1 MRFKPFSL
9 FLTGLLLF
17 PILSTAQN
25 LRTLNAY
32 EIESSIQID
41 GRLDEEAWQHADT
54 AIDFQQFT
62 PDEGAPATQQSEVK
76 ILYGEG
82 SVYIGAVL
90 YDENPEDIERALA
103 RRDDYNRADWF
114 RVSIDSYFDRQN
126 AYAFG
131 VSAAGTQYD
140 AIQTGGGVRG
150 MDTSWDAIWY
160 SEVSITS
167 EGWIVEMEIP
177 YSMLRFSNAANLT
190 WGIHFTRRIPRLGE
204 VSEWPMVPRV
214 ERDNLIASFGELREI
229 RNIEPRP
236 NIQFRPYTVSRL
248 NRQENLNTPGSV
260 LSSTSFDAGG
270 DLKIGLSPNV
280 TLDATINPDF
290 GQVEA
295 DPAELNLSAFE
306 TFFDEQRPFFVEGFN
321 IYEFSVGRGELLYT
335 RRIGAQNPIIGATK
349 LSGRTDKGTSF
360 GFLGAV
366 TGDDFNPSNNY
377 GVGRVS
383 QQIGD
388 YSSIGS
394 ILTFFD
400 SPYSRGDGRRRS
412 YSGGSDWDFRF
423 LDNNYGI
430 EGFASFTHRTLT
442 AKENSETGF
451 AGRLWSVKRQGQL
464 TGFTGVDVFSD
475 TFNPNDIG
483 QLRANNYIVGLSR
496 VEYQINRGQPFGLF
510 QQAKADFFGR
520 QGISYDKGLDLG
532 MSLNFGSEWTLK
544 TFQSFEIGFSFDN
557 IFGGYDLFETRGLGP
572 WAEPLSFGIEL
583 EYETDERRSWQ
594 LSPEIAGSFFDNG
607 GRQYSTGMRGN
618 VNVGSRLSFMGNVEI
633 EWERGVVAWAA
644 NESFRRRGSDWLI
657 GKESAPPTRLSPED
671 YVLFDDK
678 GLLDSIFEQSR
689 RVNDNTY
696 YAPVFGARDTRSI
709 DFTVR
714 STITFIQNLSLQF
727 YGQYFMARGKYDN
740 FQILDNR
747 DNLSQF
753 DPYPKRDEFSLN
765 SFQSNTVLRWEYR
778 PGATFFLVWSHG
790 RFIEER
796 INPLAP
802 FADSPYEKQFG
813 DQIRDVFDIIPNN
826 TFMIKLD
833 YTFLY

>member
-1 MRFKPFSL
+1 MRLLLFSL

-17 PILSTAQN
+17 PLLSTAQN
-25 LRTLNAY
+25 LRTLDAY
-32 EIESSIQID
+32 KIESSIRID
-41 GRLDEEAWQHADT
+41 GRLDEGAWEQADKAT
-54 AIDFQQFT
+54 GFLQFT
-62 PDEGAPATQQSEVK
+62 PDEGAPSSQQSEVK

-82 SVYIGAVL
+82 SIYIAAEL
-90 YDENPEDIERALA
+90 YDENPENIERALA

-114 RVSIDSYFDRQN
+114 LVSIDSYFDRQN

-131 VSAAGTQYD
+131 VNAAGTQYD
-140 AIQTGGGVRG
+140 AIQTGGGFRG

-160 SEVSITS
+160 SEVSITND
-167 EGWIVEMEIP
+167 GWIVEIEIP
-177 YSMLRFSNAANLT
+177 YSMLRFSNAENLT

-214 ERDNLIASFGELREI
+214 ERDNLIARFGELREI

-236 NIQFRPYTVSRL
+236 NIQFRPYSVSRL
-248 NRQENLNTPGSV
+248 NRQENLNAPGTV
-260 LSSTSFDAGG
+260 RSSTSFDAGG

-321 IYEFSVGRGELLYT
+321 IYEFSVGRGDLLYT

-360 GFLGAV
+360 GFLSAV

-400 SPYSRGDGRRRS
+400 SPYDRGDGRRRS

-423 LDNNYGI
+423 LDNSYGM
-430 EGFASFTHRTLT
+430 EGFASITHRTLT
-442 AKENSETGF
+442 TNNTSETGF
-451 AGRLWSVKRQGQL
+451 AGRLWSVKRQGQWR
-464 TGFTGVDVFSD
+464 GFAGVDVFSD

-483 QLRANNYIVGLSR
+483 RLRANNYIVALSR

-510 QQAKADFFGR
+510 QQAEADFFGR
-520 QGISYDKGLDLG
+520 QSFSYDKRLDLG
-532 MSLNFGSEWTLK
+532 MRLNFETEWTLK
-544 TFQSFEIGFSFDN
+544 TFQSFEVEFSFDN

-572 WAEPLSFGIEL
+572 WREPLSFEIEL
-583 EYETDERRSWQ
+583 EYETDERRSWEI
-594 LSPEIAGSFFDNG
+594 SPEIAGTFSENG
-607 GRQYSTGMRGN
+607 GREFSTEMRGN
-618 VNVGSRLSFMGNVEI
+618 VNIGSRLSFMGNIEI
-633 EWERGVVAWAA
+633 EWERGVVAWTA
-644 NESFRRRGSDWLI
+644 NESFRRSDADWLI
-657 GKESAPPTRLSPED
+657 GSESAPPTTLSPED
-671 YVLFDDK
+671 YVLFDDE
-678 GLLDSIFEQSR
+678 GLLDSIFERSGP
-689 RVNDNTY
+689 VNNNTY
-696 YAPVFGARDTRSI
+696 YVPVFGTRDTRSF
-709 DFTVR
+709 DFTAR
-714 STITFIQNLSLQF
+714 STITFIPNLSLQF
-727 YGQYFMARGKYDN
+727 YGQFFIARGKYDD
-740 FQILDNR
+740 FKILQNH
-747 DNLSQF
+747 DNLFQF

-765 SFQSNTVLRWEYR
+765 SFQSNTVMRWEYR
-778 PGATFFLVWSHG
+778 PGSTFFLVWSHG

-802 FADSPYEKQFG
+802 FSDSPYEKPLG
-813 DQIRDVFDIIPNN
+813 DQIKGIFDIIPNN
-826 TFMIKLD
+826 TFMVKLD